1 MKLFKETPE
10 QQKKTFSVKVEEQ
23 FRENIVITLVDSQTG
38 HHVAQLAEIEDDGL
52 VVFKDAKINL
62 IDGNYDYNPRTFD
75 TNGSINVIRR

>member
-1 MKLFKETPE
+1 MKLFKETQE
-10 QQKKTFSVKVEEQ
+10 QQKKTFSVKVEQ
-23 FRENIVITLVDSQTG
+23 FHEKILITLVDSQTG